1 MSFYILSILSIL
13 NAASAFGRVISRQL
27 ADLFGSMEVIIAC
40 TVTSAVFAYGW
51 IGIHSLGG
59 SIAFAIV
66 YGFVSGAVVSVQAS
80 VVASLVSGVRYI
92 GTWMGMCLFVAGL
105 GILIGSPID

>member
-1 MSFYILSILSIL
+1 
-13 NAASAFGRVISRQL
+13 
-27 ADLFGSMEVIIAC
+27 MEVIIAC